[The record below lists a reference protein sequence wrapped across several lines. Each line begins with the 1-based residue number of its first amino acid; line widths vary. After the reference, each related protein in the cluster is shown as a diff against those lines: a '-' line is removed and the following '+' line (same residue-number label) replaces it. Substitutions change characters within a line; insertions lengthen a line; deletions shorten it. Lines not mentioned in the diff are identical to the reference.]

1 MNSNVTRVVD
11 EVITA
16 LSPGLRG
23 QPCDRHTRYASTTV
37 PGGEVSDVVDVL
49 VQTAESRDMFALWHG
64 DGLPTSCDEEGFAAP
79 VTCALAPD
87 GSIVAWLEEVRTGE
101 DDEPYEL
108 VRVLWPS
115 GPTGSSSP
123 STGTPTPGPNPPRSH
138 GRSRRCRSS
147 PSLPPGA
154 RPPRRADVHGLRGHA
169 TGPGRH
175 TPSRAPLSRSA
186 DHLTSK
192 RSASITWV
200 QAATKSWTNFS
211 AASSLA

>member
-23 QPCDRHTRYASTTV
+23 QPGDRHTRYASTTV
-37 PGGEVSDVVDVL
+37 PGGDVSDVVDVL

-79 VTCALAPD
+79 ATCALAPD

-108 VRVLWPS
+108 VRVLVAFRS
-115 GPTGSSSP
+115 DGLVVTLNRYADAGPESP
-123 STGTPTPGPNPPRSH
+123 TEPWAFETLQELAL
-138 GRSRRCRSS
+138 S
-147 PSLPPGA
+147 PAWRTAVAQS
-154 RPPRRADVHGLRGHA
+154 
-169 TGPGRH
+169 
-175 TPSRAPLSRSA
+175 
-186 DHLTSK
+186 
-192 RSASITWV
+192 
-200 QAATKSWTNFS
+200 
-211 AASSLA
+211 